1 MPTRE
6 RMMSV
11 VTEDEER
18 KSTKFART
26 VFAVAAL
33 YGVLI
38 LVPGYFRE
46 VNFGNI
52 SRRPLALPE
61 IYYGFYGVALA
72 WQVAYFLISKDPV
85 RYRPLMLV
93 AMFAK
98 FTFLGACLVL
108 FLLGRLAP
116 GGTLYGSLADGI
128 LIIFFLAAYLRTP
141 AGWLDVRNT

>member
-1 MPTRE
+1 
-6 RMMSV
+6 MMSV
-11 VTEDEER
+11 LTEGREG

-26 VFAVAAL
+26 VFAVAAA

-38 LVPGYFRE
+38 LVPGYFHE
-46 VNFGNI
+46 VNFGNTS
-52 SRRPLALPE
+52 SRTLALPA

-98 FTFLGACLVL
+98 FTFLAACLVL
-108 FLLGRLAP
+108 FLVGRLAP
-116 GGTLYGSLADGI
+116 GGTL
-128 LIIFFLAAYLRTP
+128 
-141 AGWLDVRNT
+141 